1 MKPPAARLLAKFH
14 PEAAII
20 AVSDSKHICQMI
32 EGYMCNAFSVHSTEA
47 RGNGNHVRAAF
58 DAGKK
63 AGVMANGDTVV
74 VVHTIRNEAGLKE
87 VRPHPAPALPP
98 PPNPQ
103 PPTLPYP
110 HLTLDPALT
119 PTPTLT
125 H

>member
-1 MKPPAARLLAKFH
+1 
-14 PEAAII
+14 
-20 AVSDSKHICQMI
+20 
-32 EGYMCNAFSVHSTEA
+32 MCNAFSVHSTEA

-98 PPNPQ
+98 PNPQ